1 MTEKELIEKTEEIAD
16 ARTDEVKEVKVKTES
31 PLEEARRLK
40 EELKEVTSNMSHERQ
55 RLELLRANSYL
66 DGRSLAGKAPMSQE
80 DIDQAE
86 ADAMIKRFS

>member
-16 ARTDEVKEVKVKTES
+16 ARTDEVKEVEVKTES

-40 EELKEVTSNMSHERQ
+40 EELKEVTSNMSYERQ

-66 DGRSLAGKAPMSQE
+66 DGRSLAGHAPMSQE

-86 ADAMIKRFS
+86 ADAMIKRFA